1 MKSQQTQADNA
12 NVSTLNRLL
21 RGELSAVETYN
32 QAIKQLAQEPIR
44 DLVENRD
51 DHARRVGVL
60 TRHVSELGG
69 KPESTSG
76 VWGSFAKLVEKGAS
90 LAGRK
95 AIIATLEEGEDRGL
109 ADYRKATDDLDS
121 ALRNVVDTELMPAQ
135 KRTHER
141 MSELK
146 QAS

>member
-135 KRTHER
+135 KRTHAR
-141 MSELK
+141 LSELK